1 MTDLLDD
8 LLPVAPRVDPEV
20 ERLSAE
26 VHGLYQAEIKRQGRE
41 ERHNDDYYALPDH
54 VKELDRV
61 FVRWHLA
68 RLHDHAR
75 PSSNGAVGYETTCF
89 GCGNKITV
97 KRRPLPGKHNWCD
110 DCKANGEPAAQR
122 ARDYR
127 SRKGEQT

>member
-8 LLPVAPRVDPEV
+8 ILPVAPTPDPEI

-26 VHGLYQAEIKRQGRE
+26 VHALYQAEIKRQGRE
-41 ERHNDDYYALPDH
+41 ERHNDDYYALPED

-68 RLHDHAR
+68 RLRGSAR
-75 PSSNGAVGYETTCF
+75 PSPNGSVGYEVACF
-89 GCGNKITV
+89 GCGNKFTV
-97 KRRPLPGKHNWCD
+97 ARRPIPGKHSWCP

-127 SRKGEQT
+127 GRKHG